1 MPEVVTLAW
10 FLGALAIGLALGMLI
25 GATFLR
31 TAITLY
37 NKMAGGATSPGSVP
51 EPALGKAMWIT
62 LAIFMVQLIAG
73 SLIHLGTSP
82 GTAGAGRKRVD
93 VVAQLVSFPI
103 GLLTMAAVLSAKLP
117 TTFGRAILVA
127 LCYMLVVLV
136 VACVLAVIA
145 IAVFGV
151 DLRRA

>member
-82 GTAGAGRKRVD
+82 GTAGAAGKE
-93 VVAQLVSFPI
+93 LMPLPS
-103 GLLTMAAVLSAKLP
+103 LSP
-117 TTFGRAILVA
+117 SPS
-127 LCYMLVVLV
+127 
-136 VACVLAVIA
+136 ACSPW
-145 IAVFGV
+145 
-151 DLRRA
+151 RRCCPQSCRRLSDGPSS